1 MDFQVGTTFYSWE
14 EFRTAL
20 EDWSIQDQFQF
31 DVVKK
36 DTKRARYRCQ
46 HHKSGCNW
54 QLYVSFNPNL
64 ELQIK
69 TLNARHTCAGIDAA
83 SSAPPQQSWLRRVI
97 PTHLFITKTT
107 KVQDIIDCV
116 RMHYSQTVPYRTAQR
131 VKAFLIKDRRENQI
145 QQFQKI
151 PHYLQLLKDKNS
163 EIQVNLQLG
172 LEEEFQRVFIC
183 PKESRQSFLHM
194 RKFIAVDGTF
204 LKARFVQTLLFAVG
218 IDANGKNLLLAW
230 AIVESENTDSWT
242 WFLVNL
248 KAAIPEV
255 IGSTIIS
262 DRDKGLL
269 AAEQIVFQ
277 DTIYSLICCVDLKG
291 MFMFS

>member
-1 MDFQVGTTFYSWE
+1 
-14 EFRTAL
+14 
-20 EDWSIQDQFQF
+20 
-31 DVVKK
+31 
-36 DTKRARYRCQ
+36 
-46 HHKSGCNW
+46 
-54 QLYVSFNPNL
+54 
-64 ELQIK
+64 
-69 TLNARHTCAGIDAA
+69 
-83 SSAPPQQSWLRRVI
+83 
-97 PTHLFITKTT
+97 
-107 KVQDIIDCV
+107 
-116 RMHYSQTVPYRTAQR
+116 
-131 VKAFLIKDRRENQI
+131 
-145 QQFQKI
+145 
-151 PHYLQLLKDKNS
+151 
-163 EIQVNLQLG
+163 
-172 LEEEFQRVFIC
+172 
-183 PKESRQSFLHM
+183 M